1 MTRQT
6 ALLITGF
13 ASGHLARTFTVRGSD
28 TPRLSVLLLT
38 LPIVLAIWP
47 GRAQAMPSRSSLV
60 TGFQRLEG
68 FNVSQ
73 NPATVGSGVT
83 RDMGSRV
90 ELPTHLEQNDSKK
103 DTTAGRTLTKATRRA
118 FIQRAQV
125 WTPTSVSEMDIRTGP
140 EGTGAFQ
147 PNETV
152 TCEYVMES
160 QLPGSTRKFF
170 CDVGDGDVVK
180 VRYGKNNGEVE
191 GGLLASRLL
200 WALGFGADRVYP
212 VRVICRGCS
221 PDPWNRRKR
230 IPGEQV
236 FDPATIERK
245 PPGHDM
251 NGEDKGG
258 WSWAELDLIDERQGG
273 APKAHGDALKLLAV
287 FMQHTDSK
295 PEQQRLLCLPGG
307 LTDSGC
313 HRPFMM
319 VHDVGVTFGHAN
331 LFNRDGP
338 GSVSFDGWSRPPIW
352 RDATTCVANMSKSF
366 GGTLT
371 NPRISEAGRQ
381 FLADLL
387 VQLTDKQLRDLFEVA
402 RVDSRSR
409 KPGSTEPPA
418 TVDEWVTAFKSKR
431 DEIVTNRCR
440 S

>member
-1 MTRQT
+1 MTGQA
-6 ALLITGF
+6 ALLLTGF
-13 ASGHLARTFTVRGSD
+13 TSRPFVRKVTVTESD
-28 TPRLSVLLLT
+28 VPRLSVLLLV
-38 LPIVLAIWP
+38 LPIVVAIWP
-47 GRAQAMPSRSSLV
+47 KGVQAMSLPSSLAV
-60 TGFQRLEG
+60 AFQRMEG
-68 FNVSQ
+68 FNVGQ
-73 NPATVGSGVT
+73 NPESAGSGAT
-83 RDMGSRV
+83 RSMGRGG
-90 ELPTHLEQNDSKK
+90 ELPARLERSDSKK
-103 DTTAGRTLTKATRRA
+103 DTIAERTLRKDTRRA

-125 WTPTSVSEMDIRTGP
+125 WTPTNVSEMDIRTGP

-147 PNETV
+147 LNETV
-152 TCEYVMES
+152 RCDYVTRA
-160 QLPGSTRKFF
+160 QLPGSTRKFY

-180 VRYGKNNGEVE
+180 VRYGKDNGEVE

-221 PDPWNRRKR
+221 PDPWNRRER

-245 PPGHDM
+245 PKGHDM
-251 NGEDKGG
+251 SGEDKGG

-273 APKAHGDALKLLAV
+273 APKAQRDALKLLAV

-313 HRPFMM
+313 DRPFMM
-319 VHDVGVTFGHAN
+319 VHDVGLTFGHAN
-331 LFNRDGP
+331 LFNRNSL
-338 GSVSFDGWSRPPIW
+338 GSVNFNGWSKTPIW
-352 RDATTCVANMSKSF
+352 RDARTCVGNMSKSF
-366 GGTLT
+366 RGTLAD
-371 NPRISEAGRQ
+371 PKISEAGRQ
-381 FLADLL
+381 FLAELL
-387 VQLTDKQLRDLFEVA
+387 VQLTDKQLRDLLEVA
-402 RVDSRSR
+402 RVDGRSR

-431 DEIVTNRCR
+431 DEIITNRCT